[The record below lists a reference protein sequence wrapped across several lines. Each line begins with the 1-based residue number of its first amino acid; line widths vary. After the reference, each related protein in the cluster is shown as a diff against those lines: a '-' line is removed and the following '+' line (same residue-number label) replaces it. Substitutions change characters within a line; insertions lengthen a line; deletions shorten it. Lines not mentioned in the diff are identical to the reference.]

1 MNKETRLTTAAP
13 EMLDML
19 YTVLPY
25 LEMAQ
30 SDDCYKPG
38 KVAAAA
44 AQAWVVRSVR
54 ALIAK
59 AEGGAA

>member
-19 YTVLPY
+19 YMVLPY

-38 KVAAAA
+38 KVAA
-44 AQAWVVRSVR
+44 VVRSVR
-54 ALIAK
+54 TLIAK
-59 AEGGAA
+59 AEGGVA